1 MLAEKKKTKEQTPLF
16 TYDIPT
22 LLPGDIILS
31 TTDSEVSRTIRLAT
45 NCDYSHAMLYV
56 RNTIVHADGGGVF
69 TTNPQRRMFSKGQS
83 VVLRH
88 KHGTPNQL
96 LEICNHALN
105 LSGSLYSVSEALL
118 AKGLSNSQKKTTSQ
132 HQYCSRLVAQSYESQ
147 NIKIVNNSDY
157 CTPADILRSSEFF
170 VVDNAVR
177 EARPEEIA
185 ISNKPDTIKLHQ
197 THTFSWLKEVQKL
210 AKAKRHN
217 YKIFSI
223 ASALDYVTAFPEVD
237 HEVLKKIKATPYLK
251 DYNLD
256 KVANPHRYKAAEFS
270 RVLLTASNP
279 VDVVRQ
285 EVQINSH
292 LFENA
297 ESQLKQF
304 LPKAPQLSTYS
315 KLAKMH
321 FARMKQI
328 EKRLSVI
335 AEACL
340 TTSTSISNTTLNT
353 TIVEV
358 KYKISQYNI

>member
-1 MLAEKKKTKEQTPLF
+1 MLAERKNTKEQTPLF

-22 LLPGDIILS
+22 LLAGDIILS

-45 NCDYSHAMLYV
+45 NCDYSHAMIYV
-56 RNTIVHADGGGVF
+56 RNTIIHADGGGVF

-118 AKGLSNSQKKTTSQ
+118 AKSFSSSQKKTTSQ
-132 HQYCSRLVAQSYESQ
+132 NQYCSRLVAQSYESQ

-157 CTPADILRSSEFF
+157 CTPADILRSSELI

-185 ISNKPDTIKLHQ
+185 IFNKPDTTKIHQ
-197 THTFSWLKEVQKL
+197 AHTFAWLKEVQKL
-210 AKAKRHN
+210 AKSKRHDH
-217 YKIFSI
+217 KVFSI
-223 ASALDYVTAFPEVD
+223 ASALEYVTAFPEVD
-237 HEVLKKIKATPYLK
+237 HDVLKKIKATSYLK
-251 DYNLD
+251 DYDLD

-270 RVLLTASNP
+270 KVLLTASDP
-279 VDVVRQ
+279 VDVVLQ
-285 EVQINSH
+285 EVQINNH
-292 LFENA
+292 VFENA

-304 LPKAPQLSTYS
+304 LPLAPKLSTFN

-321 FARMKQI
+321 FSRMKQI
-328 EKRLSVI
+328 ERRLHVI

-340 TTSTSISNTTLNT
+340 TTSTNISNTTLHA
-353 TIVEV
+353 TIAEVE
-358 KYKISQYNI
+358 YKIKQYNI